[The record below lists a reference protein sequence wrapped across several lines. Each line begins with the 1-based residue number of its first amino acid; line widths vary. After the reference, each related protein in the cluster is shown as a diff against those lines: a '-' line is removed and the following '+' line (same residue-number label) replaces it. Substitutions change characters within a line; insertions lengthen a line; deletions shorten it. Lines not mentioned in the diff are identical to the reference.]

1 MFNGKTKDDMPVG
14 ASVGTSTSLIGAGTT
29 MKGDIT
35 SNGDLR
41 IDGTLVGNIH
51 CSAKVVIGA
60 NGVVQGDINGQQ
72 ADIMG
77 KVTGTI
83 KVKDLLQ
90 PVKRK
95 YPGHQAADRTDSE
108 FQRRMSYDPGS
119 RIKFFGR
126 EVRPRVQEGNKA
138 CRGRHSLITITAR
151 TGQQGRMTKMAA
163 VSGRV
168 TWDFPP
174 RWRHP

>member
-1 MFNGKTKDDMPVG
+1 MFNGKTKSDSFEIGAAPV
-14 ASVGTSTSLIGAGTT
+14 STSASLIGAGTT

-41 IDGTLVGNIH
+41 IDGTLVGNIN

-60 NGVVQGDINGQQ
+60 NGNVQGDVHGQQ

-90 PVKRK
+90 LKGGSTVNGNLEASKLQIEPTANFNGQCHMTTPPATTAGSGK
-95 YPGHQAADRTDSE
+95 TSE
-108 FQRRMSYDPGS
+108 SKKES
-119 RIKFFGR
+119 TKF
-126 EVRPRVQEGNKA
+126 E
-138 CRGRHSLITITAR
+138 TAI
-151 TGQQGRMTKMAA
+151 A
-163 VSGRV
+163 
-168 TWDFPP
+168 
-174 RWRHP
+174 

>member
-1 MFNGKTKDDMPVG
+1 MFNGKAKSDVLGEVP
-14 ASVGTSTSLIGAGTT
+14 AGTSTSLIGAGTS

-90 PVKRK
+90 LK
-95 YPGHQAADRTDSE
+95 GGSLLSGSIQAAKLQIE
-108 FQRRMSYDPGS
+108 P
-119 RIKFFGR
+119 
-126 EVRPRVQEGNKA
+126 
-138 CRGRHSLITITAR
+138 TANFN
-151 TGQQGRMTKMAA
+151 GECHMTPAA
-163 VSGRV
+163 VSTAATGKSSVPEIR
-168 TWDFPP
+168 
-174 RWRHP
+174 REIKNAELAAG

>member
-1 MFNGKTKDDMPVG
+1 MFNGKTKDGMPVD

-41 IDGTLVGNIH
+41 IDGSLVGNIN

-90 PVKRK
+90 LK
-95 YPGHQAADRTDSE
+95 GGSILNGNIQAAKLQIE
-108 FQRRMSYDPGS
+108 P
-119 RIKFFGR
+119 
-126 EVRPRVQEGNKA
+126 
-138 CRGRHSLITITAR
+138 TANFN
-151 TGQQGRMTKMAA
+151 GQCHMAIETVA
-163 VSGRV
+163 SNANGKSA
-168 TWDFPP
+168 
-174 RWRHP
+174 

>member
-1 MFNGKTKDDMPVG
+1 MFNGKTKSDVLG
-14 ASVGTSTSLIGAGTT
+14 EESVSTSASLIGAGTT

-51 CSAKVVIGA
+51 CSAKVVIGS
-60 NGVVQGDINGQQ
+60 NGNVQGDINGQT

-90 PVKRK
+90 LKGGSTMNGNIQAGKLQIEPTANFNGECHMTAPVA
-95 YPGHQAADRTDSE
+95 PG
-108 FQRRMSYDPGS
+108 
-119 RIKFFGR
+119 
-126 EVRPRVQEGNKA
+126 N
-138 CRGRHSLITITAR
+138 
-151 TGQQGRMTKMAA
+151 AA
-163 VSGRV
+163 VSGKSV
-168 TWDFPP
+168 PDAKKEFKHAEIAPA
-174 RWRHP
+174 

>member
-1 MFNGKTKDDMPVG
+1 MFTGKTKSDMPGEV
-14 ASVGTSTSLIGAGTT
+14 SIGTSTSLIGAGTS

-60 NGVVQGDINGQQ
+60 GGVVQGDINGQQ

-90 PVKRK
+90 LK
-95 YPGHQAADRTDSE
+95 GGSHLNGNIQAAKLQIE
-108 FQRRMSYDPGS
+108 P
-119 RIKFFGR
+119 
-126 EVRPRVQEGNKA
+126 
-138 CRGRHSLITITAR
+138 TANF
-151 TGQQGRMTKMAA
+151 TGQCHMTPAA
-163 VSGRV
+163 TSNAPSGNGKPA
-168 TWDFPP
+168 DIK
-174 RWRHP
+174 

>member
-1 MFNGKTKDDMPVG
+1 MFNGKTKSDNFSLGGETPVS
-14 ASVGTSTSLIGAGTT
+14 ASASLIGAGTT

-41 IDGTLVGNIH
+41 IDGSLVGNIN

-60 NGVVQGDINGQQ
+60 NGNVQGDINGQT

-90 PVKRK
+90 LKGGSLLNGNIEAAKLQIEPTASFN
-95 YPGHQAADRTDSE
+95 GECHMTQAAATT
-108 FQRRMSYDPGS
+108 
-119 RIKFFGR
+119 
-126 EVRPRVQEGNKA
+126 N
-138 CRGRHSLITITAR
+138 TA
-151 TGQQGRMTKMAA
+151 
-163 VSGRV
+163 S
-168 TWDFPP
+168 
-174 RWRHP
+174 

>member
-1 MFNGKTKDDMPVG
+1 MFNGKSKTDGLGEAPI
-14 ASVGTSTSLIGAGTT
+14 GTSTSLIGAGTS

-41 IDGTLVGNIH
+41 IDGTLTGNIH

-60 NGVVQGDINGQQ
+60 NGVVNGDINGQQ

-90 PVKRK
+90 LKGGSLLNGNIEAAKLQIEPTAAFN
-95 YPGHQAADRTDSE
+95 GECHMAAGSSQAANAVKAAQE
-108 FQRRMSYDPGS
+108 QLRREAKHAEAIG
-119 RIKFFGR
+119 
-126 EVRPRVQEGNKA
+126 
-138 CRGRHSLITITAR
+138 
-151 TGQQGRMTKMAA
+151 
-163 VSGRV
+163 
-168 TWDFPP
+168 
-174 RWRHP
+174 

>member
-1 MFNGKTKDDMPVG
+1 MFNGKTKSDMPGEV
-14 ASVGTSTSLIGAGTT
+14 SVGTSASLIGAGTT

-41 IDGTLVGNIH
+41 IDGSLVGNIH

-90 PVKRK
+90 LKGGSLLNGNIQAVKLQIE
-95 YPGHQAADRTDSE
+95 PTANFNGQCH
-108 FQRRMSYDPGS
+108 M
-119 RIKFFGR
+119 
-126 EVRPRVQEGNKA
+126 
-138 CRGRHSLITITAR
+138 ITAVPA
-151 TGQQGRMTKMAA
+151 TNGAA
-163 VSGRV
+163 GKTASEIKKE
-168 TWDFPP
+168 
-174 RWRHP
+174 

>member
-1 MFNGKTKDDMPVG
+1 MFNGKTKSDGLSDAPT
-14 ASVGTSTSLIGAGTT
+14 GTSTSLIGAGTS

-60 NGVVQGDINGQQ
+60 NGVVHGDIFGQL

-83 KVKDLLQ
+83 KVKELLLLKGGS
-90 PVKRK
+90 VLN
-95 YPGHQAADRTDSE
+95 GNIQAAKLQVEPSATFNGECHMAEVAASTSPAGRSSVQET
-108 FQRRMSYDPGS
+108 
-119 RIKFFGR
+119 KR
-126 EVRPRVQEGNKA
+126 EVKHAESV
-138 CRGRHSLITITAR
+138 L
-151 TGQQGRMTKMAA
+151 AA
-163 VSGRV
+163 Q
-168 TWDFPP
+168 
-174 RWRHP
+174 

>member
-1 MFNGKTKDDMPVG
+1 MFNGKSKTEDLVG
-14 ASVGTSTSLIGAGTT
+14 TNSSAGTSTSLIGAGTS

-41 IDGTLVGNIH
+41 IDGNLVGNIN

-60 NGVVQGDINGQQ
+60 NGVVEGDIVGGQ

-90 PVKRK
+90 LKGGCSVH
-95 YPGHQAADRTDSE
+95 GNIQAAKLQIEPTANFNGE
-108 FQRRMSYDPGS
+108 CHMSPQAAGKETSAATGKSSPEISKDF
-119 RIKFFGR
+119 KH
-126 EVRPRVQEGNKA
+126 A
-138 CRGRHSLITITAR
+138 TI
-151 TGQQGRMTKMAA
+151 AA
-163 VSGRV
+163 G
-168 TWDFPP
+168 
-174 RWRHP
+174 

>member
-1 MFNGKTKDDMPVG
+1 MFNGKTKSEDMPG
-14 ASVGTSTSLIGAGTT
+14 APSVGSSTSLIGAGTT

-60 NGVVQGDINGQQ
+60 NGVVEGDINGQQ

-90 PVKRK
+90 LKGGSHLNGNIQATKLQIEPTANFNGQCHMPPAATSHTSNGKATAATEFKR
-95 YPGHQAADRTDSE
+95 E
-108 FQRRMSYDPGS
+108 
-119 RIKFFGR
+119 IK
-126 EVRPRVQEGNKA
+126 
-138 CRGRHSLITITAR
+138 
-151 TGQQGRMTKMAA
+151 
-163 VSGRV
+163 
-168 TWDFPP
+168 
-174 RWRHP
+174 

>member
-1 MFNGKTKDDMPVG
+1 MFNGKSKSDVLGENPST
-14 ASVGTSTSLIGAGTT
+14 GTSTSLIGAGTS

-41 IDGTLVGNIH
+41 IDGNLVGNIN
-51 CSAKVVIGA
+51 CTAKVVIGA

-90 PVKRK
+90 LKGGSQVN
-95 YPGHQAADRTDSE
+95 GNLQAAKLQIEPTANFNGE
-108 FQRRMSYDPGS
+108 CHMAPQPGAATS
-119 RIKFFGR
+119 GKTSSPEISK
-126 EVRPRVQEGNKA
+126 ELKHA
-138 CRGRHSLITITAR
+138 TI
-151 TGQQGRMTKMAA
+151 AA
-163 VSGRV
+163 G
-168 TWDFPP
+168 
-174 RWRHP
+174 

>member
-1 MFNGKTKDDMPVG
+1 MFNGKTKSDMPGEVSAG
-14 ASVGTSTSLIGAGTT
+14 NSASLIGAGTA

-60 NGVVQGDINGQQ
+60 GGVVQGDINGQL

-90 PVKRK
+90 LKGGS
-95 YPGHQAADRTDSE
+95 YLTGNIQAAKLQIEPTANFNGECHMTPAAEPSSNGRASAE
-108 FQRRMSYDPGS
+108 IRRD
-119 RIKFFGR
+119 IKHA
-126 EVRPRVQEGNKA
+126 EV
-138 CRGRHSLITITAR
+138 
-151 TGQQGRMTKMAA
+151 AA
-163 VSGRV
+163 G
-168 TWDFPP
+168 
-174 RWRHP
+174 

>member
-1 MFNGKTKDDMPVG
+1 MFNGKTKSHSFEIG
-14 ASVGTSTSLIGAGTT
+14 ASPVSTSASLIGAGTT

-60 NGVVQGDINGQQ
+60 NGNVQGDINGQT
-72 ADIMG
+72 ADLMG

-90 PVKRK
+90 LKGGSLLNGNIQATKLQIEPTANFNGECHMTPAETSTSNGKSAAAAEFKR
-95 YPGHQAADRTDSE
+95 E
-108 FQRRMSYDPGS
+108 
-119 RIKFFGR
+119 IKHA
-126 EVRPRVQEGNKA
+126 EVA
-138 CRGRHSLITITAR
+138 TA
-151 TGQQGRMTKMAA
+151 
-163 VSGRV
+163 
-168 TWDFPP
+168 
-174 RWRHP
+174 

>member
-1 MFNGKTKDDMPVG
+1 MFNGKTKSDSFEIGAAPVS
-14 ASVGTSTSLIGAGTT
+14 ASASLIGAGTT

-60 NGVVQGDINGQQ
+60 NGNVQGDINGQQ

-77 KVTGTI
+77 KVSGTI

-90 PVKRK
+90 LKGGSVVN
-95 YPGHQAADRTDSE
+95 GNLEAAKLQIEPTANFNGECHMITPAATTPAATGKSTSDAKKE
-108 FQRRMSYDPGS
+108 FKHAEPALG
-119 RIKFFGR
+119 
-126 EVRPRVQEGNKA
+126 
-138 CRGRHSLITITAR
+138 
-151 TGQQGRMTKMAA
+151 
-163 VSGRV
+163 
-168 TWDFPP
+168 
-174 RWRHP
+174 

>member
-1 MFNGKTKDDMPVG
+1 MFNGKSKSDVLGENPST
-14 ASVGTSTSLIGAGTT
+14 GTSTSLIGAGTS

-41 IDGTLVGNIH
+41 IDGNLVGNIN

-60 NGVVQGDINGQQ
+60 NGNVQGDIHGQT

-90 PVKRK
+90 LK
-95 YPGHQAADRTDSE
+95 GGSHLNGNIQATKLQIEPTANFNGQCHMTPAAMSHAPSGNGKPAD
-108 FQRRMSYDPGS
+108 
-119 RIKFFGR
+119 IKK
-126 EVRPRVQEGNKA
+126 ELKNAE
-138 CRGRHSLITITAR
+138 L
-151 TGQQGRMTKMAA
+151 AA
-163 VSGRV
+163 E
-168 TWDFPP
+168 
-174 RWRHP
+174 

>member
-1 MFNGKTKDDMPVG
+1 MFNGKTKSDMPG
-14 ASVGTSTSLIGAGTT
+14 ENSVGTSTSLIGAGTT

-60 NGVVQGDINGQQ
+60 GGVVQGEINGQQ

-90 PVKRK
+90 LKGGSHLNGNIRAAKLQIEPTANFNGECHMTPAPVPVSSNGKATPEIRREIK
-95 YPGHQAADRTDSE
+95 NAELAA
-108 FQRRMSYDPGS
+108 G
-119 RIKFFGR
+119 
-126 EVRPRVQEGNKA
+126 
-138 CRGRHSLITITAR
+138 
-151 TGQQGRMTKMAA
+151 
-163 VSGRV
+163 
-168 TWDFPP
+168 
-174 RWRHP
+174 